1 MIEPSIS
8 YRAFEDRPPS
18 RYRLLGQRELLERP
32 SMEWLVH
39 GVLPKAGIAAIY
51 GDTKSGKSFL
61 AIDLLLAVAEGREWF
76 GYQTEA
82 VSATYLALEGQAG
95 VSQRVLAYSVSRGQ
109 PSERFKVI
117 TQDFSLVNPENLN
130 ELAACLVQSGRQGG
144 VLIIDTLARA
154 AAGLDENASKD
165 MGQVIEAASKLQSL
179 VGGLVILVHH
189 TGKTD
194 KKGPRG
200 HSSFM
205 AALDAAFLVEC
216 KGRRR
221 TWTVAKAKDAED
233 GKVHSFELE
242 VVSLDVDAYNNPATS
257 CVIVPT
263 GETSRDCKGAKLP
276 QGVHQE
282 VVWQLLHEGWKN
294 SLDSGQGEAPHST
307 PCVHL
312 KQLIDMARGKLKAPA
327 DRVGDRVKG
336 AVKGLVSKGLVH
348 QEGLWI
354 WPVATPEK
362 I

>member
-1 MIEPSIS
+1 MIEPSTS
-8 YRAFEDRPPS
+8 QHVLDARPPS
-18 RYRLLGQRELLERP
+18 RYRLLGQRELLEQPR
-32 SMEWLVH
+32 MAWLVQ

-82 VSATYLALEGQAG
+82 VPATYLALEGQAG
-95 VSQRVLAYSVSRGQ
+95 VSQRVLASSVSRGE

-117 TQDFSLVNPENLN
+117 AQDFSLTNPDDVN

-154 AAGLDENASKD
+154 TAGLDENASRD
-165 MGQVIEAASKLQSL
+165 MGQVIQAVSKLQSL

-194 KKGPRG
+194 RKGPRG
-200 HSSFM
+200 HSSFL
-205 AALDAAFLVEC
+205 AALDAAILVEA
-216 KGRRR
+216 KARRR
-221 TWTVAKAKDAED
+221 TWTVDKAKDAKD
-233 GKVHSFELE
+233 GTAHGFELE
-242 VVSLDVDAYNNPATS
+242 VVSLGVDAQNNPASS

-263 GETSRDCKGAKLP
+263 GEASRDSKEAKLP
-276 QGVHQE
+276 QGLHQA
-282 VVWQLLHEGWKN
+282 VVWELLREGWK
-294 SLDSGQGEAPHST
+294 SSWDTGQGGAPHST

-327 DRVGDRVKG
+327 DRVGERVKG